1 MLTKIF
7 HCAIRLIKE
16 KSQTTVTRQIHADYY
31 RLIEHRLTAWIDKTS
46 NFDLWLAHP
55 IYCLMTVING
65 LLHWISK
72 QSFSY
77 QNPCTN
83 ITKLTTHSSK
93 IMSKLADIM
102 LKIVTCFSQFGTN
115 LHHGTSFTVQC
126 VMQMRLEHM
135 VESMQQLATLLL
147 LI

>member
-1 MLTKIF
+1 
-7 HCAIRLIKE
+7 
-16 KSQTTVTRQIHADYY
+16 
-31 RLIEHRLTAWIDKTS
+31 
-46 NFDLWLAHP
+46 
-55 IYCLMTVING
+55 
-65 LLHWISK
+65 
-72 QSFSY
+72 
-77 QNPCTN
+77 
-83 ITKLTTHSSK
+83 
-93 IMSKLADIM
+93 MSKLADIM